1 MALFL
6 KSMSVGIT
14 SRVAP
19 LTVTWESIVTVPETG
34 ISLAKTVRLNVALPV
49 CELEF
54 EQTSIGYE
62 PGAAEVGTEIVR

>member
-6 KSMSVGIT
+6 KSISVGIT

-34 ISLAKTVRLNVALPV
+34 VSAGKTVRLNVALLV
-49 CELEF
+49 WDF
-54 EQTSIGYE
+54 EVDEIAIGYE

>member
-34 ISLAKTVRLNVALPV
+34 VSAGKTVRLNVALLV
-49 CELEF
+49 WYF
-54 EQTSIGYE
+54 E
-62 PGAAEVGTEIVR
+62 AEKT